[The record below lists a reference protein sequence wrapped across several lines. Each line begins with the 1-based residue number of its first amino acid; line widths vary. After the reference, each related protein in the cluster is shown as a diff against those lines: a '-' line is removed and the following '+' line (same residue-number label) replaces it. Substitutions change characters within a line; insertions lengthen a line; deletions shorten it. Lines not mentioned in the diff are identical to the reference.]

1 MGKEETKKY
10 KKFKF
15 SIFFNFLLL
24 FHLSLTV
31 LCVFNPIFHLVVA
44 KQKSKNIESA
54 FVGQWWYGG
63 CVLKRVDKYLTVLPS
78 NEFAFTNY
86 KHRNA
91 FETELIKVLK
101 ILAQYFDAAIAEIK

>member
-1 MGKEETKKY
+1 MTGKEETKKY

-31 LCVFNPIFHLVVA
+31 LCVFNPIFHFGGCKTKIEKYIIGFCWTVV
-44 KQKSKNIESA
+44 
-54 FVGQWWYGG
+54 VGRDG

-86 KHRNA
+86 KHTNA
-91 FETELIKVLK
+91 FQTELIKVLK
-101 ILAQYFDAAIAEIK
+101 TAQYFDII